1 MQDKLLKKGKK
12 FFKEIDFI
20 VDLDGF
26 SFAWVNEKAAKKL
39 GYTAK
44 EMVKLRLQDLLDFG
58 SIFNQMKLNK
68 TMHQEKG
75 KITWT
80 AIKKDGSKV
89 TLNTRFHNIKDDDG
103 TYHFTK
109 IVKMEKER
117 Y

>member
-1 MQDKLLKKGKK
+1 MQAKLLKKGKK
-12 FFKEIDFI
+12 FFKEPDFI

-44 EMVKLRLQDLLDFG
+44 EMLDQRPQDVLDFG
-58 SIFNQMKLNK
+58 GIFNQMKLNK
-68 TMHQEKG
+68 TMHQKKG
-75 KITWT
+75 KIIWT

-89 TLNTRFHNIKDDDG
+89 TIHTTFHNIDDDDG

-109 IVKMEKER
+109 ITKMEKER